1 MDISGLTNG
10 LMSVTGQTEKAKILI
25 ADRRVNAD
33 KYLVPEKPT
42 SAGSAA
48 ALGGASIPSGASK
61 AMNKAVNAGS
71 AVMGALSGGAEGML
85 HGASVISDGEFNK
98 SFTVQFNPSSLNL
111 SGFSGGSYDVVDHRG
126 TGKSAKNTP
135 LDPNIAL
142 NVTLIFDQMSL
153 ANSFPMDSVG
163 FSISQAAKTALGAV
177 SAAMDTMSISVQAA
191 TEGIIGV
198 MTNPY
203 TRLICFKWGNLR
215 YKGVLKSVSAQYKM
229 FDIYGR
235 PVRSEVALSLYLADS
250 DIKAEKGTSNLGMWS
265 TAYDACFGDTTK
277 FGAVIADRAKKIMNF
292 VNG

>member
-1 MDISGLTNG
+1 MDVSGLANAMMTA
-10 LMSVTGQTEKAKILI
+10 TGATEKAKILI
-25 ADRRVNAD
+25 ADRRVNSE
-33 KYLVPEKPT
+33 KYLIPDKPT
-42 SAGSAA
+42 SAGSAMA
-48 ALGGASIPSGASK
+48 VGGASIPSGATK
-61 AMNKAVNAGS
+61 ALNKAASVGS
-71 AVMGALSGGAEGML
+71 AIAGAVAGGAEGMIN
-85 HGASVISDGEFNK
+85 GANIIKDGEFNK
-98 SFTVQFNPSSLNL
+98 SFTVQFNPSTLNL

-163 FSISQAAKTALGAV
+163 FSISQATETALSAV
-177 SAAMDTMSISVQAA
+177 SASLNTMSISVQAA

-250 DIKAEKGTSNLGMWS
+250 DIKAEKGASNLGMWT
-265 TAYDACFGDTTK
+265 TAYDACFGDTAMVGT
-277 FGAVIADRAKKIMNF
+277 AIADRAKKIMNF